1 MKLLVISSAPFI
13 KKDNDYF
20 AYGPYAKELVIWA
33 KYADEIAFTCPIWK
47 QDNGLLISKISFPLT
62 KIYEVKDFNV
72 KTVKNTLQA
81 LLYSFFNCYLIFKS
95 MLWADHIHLRCPGN
109 IGLMGCMLQ
118 IFFPHKTKTAKY
130 AGNWDLKAKQPISY
144 RVQKWI
150 LRNTFLTK
158 NMQVLVYG
166 EWENSTKRIKPFFTA
181 SYYASEI
188 HPVPDRWDR
197 RPWHVVFV
205 GTLGANKR
213 PMYVVQLVAKIR
225 QQGIPITLA
234 LYGHGAEQARIT
246 QFIQEQHLSEWIVLH
261 GNQSREVIQQAL
273 CEAHFVCL
281 PSQSEGWPKA
291 VAEAMFWGA
300 IPWATPVSCVP
311 QMLDKG
317 RRGLLLTLDIN
328 RDCDRIQ
335 QLCNDSNA
343 LRQQSQ
349 QAMEWSRQ
357 YTLDAFELAI
367 RKLMQ
372 P

>member
-261 GNQSREVIQQAL
+261 GNQPREVIQQAL

-291 VAEAMFWGA
+291 VAEGMFWGA
-300 IPWATPVSCVP
+300 IPWATSVSCVP
-311 QMLDKG
+311 QMLDEG
-317 RRGLLLTLDIN
+317 RRGLLLTLDMD
-328 RDCDRIQ
+328 RDCARIQ

-343 LRQQSQ
+343 LRQQAQ

>member
-261 GNQSREVIQQAL
+261 GNQPREVIQQAL

-317 RRGLLLTLDIN
+317 RRGLLLTLDID
-328 RDCDRIQ
+328 RDLDHIK
-335 QLCNDSNA
+335 QLCTDPNA